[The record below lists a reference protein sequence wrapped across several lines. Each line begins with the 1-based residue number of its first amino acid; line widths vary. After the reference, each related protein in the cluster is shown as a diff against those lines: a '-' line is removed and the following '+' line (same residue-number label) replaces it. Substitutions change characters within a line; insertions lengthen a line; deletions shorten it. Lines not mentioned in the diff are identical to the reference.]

1 MITKITRRSKD
12 QSIGDFSP
20 MINKVANF
28 SEDGE
33 RVLDNLRSAFTHLS
47 CYQLPIHLKQF

>member
-47 CYQLPIHLKQF
+47 CYQLPIHL